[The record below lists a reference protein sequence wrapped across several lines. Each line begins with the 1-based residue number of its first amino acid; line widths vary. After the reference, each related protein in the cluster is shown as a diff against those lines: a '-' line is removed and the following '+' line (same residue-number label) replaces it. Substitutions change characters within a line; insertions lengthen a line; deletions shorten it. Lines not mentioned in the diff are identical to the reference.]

1 MEERE
6 RHSEPSPEAA
16 EIARTIEDLR
26 AQIEHLADA
35 LPDVEPEAGPQ
46 PEAEPPREESPPR
59 APQPPEEPP
68 QPEAEADADL
78 QTGQATRI
86 AQSISSIIGH
96 LEREA
101 AEISERAAQE
111 ATQVRADAES
121 EATGILEDA
130 TSRADRLV
138 VERIE
143 RIENLK
149 DSLLDR
155 ARSLARAVPSS
166 EEIEAGFAALADAL
180 DDTGNRLEG
189 LIQGTSR
196 PDGGAP
202 SEATASE
209 HGSATAEPDPDD
221 ETRRKGAAAA
231 DEPEDAA
238 PAPRHREALKA
249 LSDALGRRSP
259 RQPRSDSSR
268 SRPEAEHEANDA
280 RTVVLQ
286 MAVAG
291 RSRTEVE
298 QHLRSA
304 LGIEDPGD
312 LLDEVFGEG

>member
-143 RIENLK
+143 RIESLK

-209 HGSATAEPDPDD
+209 HGSAS
-221 ETRRKGAAAA
+221 AA

-238 PAPRHREALKA
+238 PAPRRREALKA